1 MSLPKIVDFPTYTT
15 TIPSTRKEVLFR
27 PFLVKEQKMMMIAYE
42 SQDMSSIVRSTLETV
57 SACLLDKDVRIENL
71 PTYDIDYLFTQI
83 RSKSVGENTEMS
95 VTCQEC
101 ETSNPFKVNLD
112 EIKVTGEA
120 PGEKIIPIND
130 DYQLRLRHP
139 SYKSIANR
147 QMFSSSLTATEM
159 LFTSISSCLDAIL
172 TDEEQVLFD
181 DESDEEIITFI
192 DNLPTALFNQIQ
204 EYANDVPKMRY
215 EDTLTCENKECG
227 KPINI
232 ALEGIQD
239 FF

>member
-1 MSLPKIVDFPTYTT
+1 
-15 TIPSTRKEVLFR
+15 
-27 PFLVKEQKMMMIAYE
+27 MIAYE

-139 SYKSIANR
+139 SYKSIASR